1 MLIWYSRV
9 PTNRFLHLRKIRDS
23 PNCTFGCM
31 EEETI
36 MHLFYRCPKVQSF
49 WNKILGWIKNKCTNC
64 DNLILCEQLIILGYK
79 KKIYTDKAIDLI
91 ITVGKWHLYKCK
103 LQERE
108 PCLEIFRMELK
119 ERYLIEK
126 HIHLS
131 RLNIDSFNHTWLQYK
146 NLIEWMTDTKE
157 FLDDCNTRLIV
168 YRHLQSLLWCS

>member
-1 MLIWYSRV
+1 M
-9 PTNRFLHLRKIRDS
+9 KIKDS
-23 PNCTFGCM
+23 PSCTFGCR

-49 WNKILGWIKNKCTNC
+49 WNGILDWIKNKCTNC
-64 DNLILCEQLIILGYK
+64 DNLILSEQLIILGYK
-79 KKIYTDKAIDLI
+79 KNVFTDKAIDLI

-131 RLNIDSFNHTWLQYK
+131 RLNIDLFNLTWLQYK
-146 NLIEWMTDTKE
+146 NLIEWTTDTKE
-157 FLDDCNTRLIV
+157 ILDVVTFTWLYIYLN
-168 YRHLQSLLWCS
+168 LQSLLWCS